1 VNWWKASTSSA
12 IAQMARMVGGLL
24 LLKVIAVSLGPEGFG
39 RLGHFMSLI
48 AILSVLAGG
57 GILNGIV
64 KYIAEYRQL
73 PQKLT
78 AFVSSAFTY
87 SFIFSIILFSLLLV
101 FAEELSLLVFKGTNE
116 AHLIRFLGLVQ
127 IFYSGVTFCNGI
139 VNGLRETERFARITV
154 VGVLI
159 GLPISC
165 YFAYVGGLPGAVIGL
180 ALLNVG
186 MLLPG
191 LIEIYRL
198 GYFKR
203 ITLLV
208 NGYYFRRISQ
218 FSLMQM
224 FSLATLPLAEI
235 YLRTLIIADAGFSQ
249 AGIWQSVMRL
259 SAVYTSFFAT
269 FLAAY
274 YMPTLSGMA
283 GRREVVKYVGRYMLS
298 IAGLFLLVAGL
309 IFLFRDFV
317 FSLVFSR
324 EFVIPAGN
332 VGYQLIG
339 DFFKILSYTIGFLL
353 VAKASTKLYIFSELV
368 QTACYLGVAVAMIR
382 VGGISQI
389 FPAYAVANLLYF
401 VFCASG
407 FIIYAKGIRSA

>member
-1 VNWWKASTSSA
+1 MNWWKASTASA
-12 IAQMARMVGGLL
+12 VAQMARMVGGLL
-24 LLKVIAVSLGPEGFG
+24 LLKIIAVSLGPEGFG

-64 KYIAEYRQL
+64 KYIAEYRQS

-78 AFVSSAFTY
+78 SFVSSAFTY
-87 SFIFSIILFSLLLV
+87 SVIFSIVLFSLLLA
-101 FAEELSLLVFKGTNE
+101 FAEELSLAIFKSTNE
-116 AHLIRFLGLVQ
+116 AYLIRFLGLVQ
-127 IFYSGVTFCNGI
+127 IFYCGVTFCNGV
-139 VNGLRETERFARITV
+139 VNGLRETERFAKIAV
-154 VGVLI
+154 IGVLI
-159 GLPISC
+159 GLPISGF
-165 YFAYVGGLPGAVIGL
+165 FAYAGGLPGAVIGL

-186 MLLPG
+186 MLFPG
-191 LIEIYRL
+191 VIEIYRL

-203 ITLLV
+203 IKFLI
-208 NGYYFRRISQ
+208 NFDYFKRISQ

-235 YLRTLIIADAGFSQ
+235 YLRTLIIADAGFTQ
-249 AGIWQSVMRL
+249 AGIWQSLMRL

-274 YMPTLSGMA
+274 YMPTLSGML
-283 GRREVVKYVGRYMLS
+283 GRDRVVKYVGRYMLS
-298 IAGLFLLVAGL
+298 IAGLFVSVAVV

-317 FSLVFSR
+317 FSLIFSR
-324 EFVIPAGN
+324 EFVIPAAN
-332 VGYQLIG
+332 LAYQLIG

-353 VAKASTKLYIFSELV
+353 VAKANTKLYIFSELV
-368 QTACYLGVAVAMIR
+368 QTACYLGVAVTMIR
-382 VGGISQI
+382 LGGISQI
-389 FPAYAVANLLYF
+389 FAAYAVANLIYF

-407 FIIYAKGIRSA
+407 FIIYARGIRSA